1 MTATPKMGRVA
12 LELLP
17 VVLVPVAFLAASP
30 WLKTTIGGPMV
41 SLIGAAVAIFVMGY
55 ANYFAFRR
63 QREQDEVQKASAG
76 FAAQW
81 AMPAG
86 QAAFVLLLMLPPF
99 GDLATALVREF
110 GGRTRRRRR
119 PEGCRIRD
127 DVRVRLGRVVADHR
141 LVRRDLDLVDG

>member
-55 ANYFAFRR
+55 ANSGDTAGS
-63 QREQDEVQKASAG
+63 AS
-76 FAAQW
+76 
-81 AMPAG
+81 
-86 QAAFVLLLMLPPF
+86 
-99 GDLATALVREF
+99 
-110 GGRTRRRRR
+110 RTRCRRRALGSPRNGPCR
-119 PEGCRIRD
+119 P
-127 DVRVRLGRVVADHR
+127 GRPR
-141 LVRRDLDLVDG
+141 SCCS